1 MRAQVPPSPHQASQ
15 LIQEYLEQHPELGG
29 LKGLAQKAGLSYDSL
44 QKYAK
49 GSNLPPLKK
58 WERLCAVID
67 FPVGNNVSTKGSL
80 FDDPHMENR
89 TMRSEQPDETDG
101 REITDNDTVQDV
113 RHSAGRNN
121 SGTPYEDGPIGIDDT
136 LAEAPPDFLTE
147 PKDWSQPEDRQET
160 FLPVHGFVWFY
171 EEEVEIIDHPSFQ
184 RLAGMH
190 QLGMTN
196 LVYRGATHRRM
207 EHALGAVGVAQR
219 MLDAVEHNC
228 RKRIPPGP
236 KDQWLLGYPPTV
248 FERRFVRLAALLH
261 DIGHVPYGHTIE
273 DELRLLNKHDG
284 ERRLN
289 KIFNK
294 DIWYGKKT
302 PTLTEKVNEQYKQF
316 IPKPLVEKY
325 HAADLLKN
333 LIRKPPKEQTPD
345 EKTEQ
350 TKMEDLFAEAGL
362 RIGIC
367 RDIVGDTIC
376 ADLLDYLHRDWHHL
390 GKPRYFDERIFHYM
404 EIRTPKSNISMSVNG
419 LPRPT
424 ADDKFVIS
432 IGNRPKLRTDG
443 ISAILNLLES
453 RYELAEAVL
462 FHRTKMNA
470 TAMLERALS
479 LVIPSSDQADANE
492 ALEEWMLSNSEE
504 VLLPA
509 ILDGNVK
516 GLVESNKLTGD
527 AKENW
532 QRACDLV
539 SRLLRRDLYKLL
551 LMETY
556 DEFDGVAVENI
567 QKMYGDDDDAA
578 QNRAAAL
585 RRLEMDFGLKPGTIV
600 MYCPESRM
608 NKKIAEVQIFVETNV
623 SRFVDYEDKHENDQL
638 SAGHLEAQ
646 LNRFKRLW
654 KIGFFIAPEVA
665 HEKGEE
671 FLSQLR
677 DSIRY
682 QVLND
687 YPRSESV
694 ETLIAR
700 IARNVVLIPS
710 FHKYCGKA
718 LSEPA
723 PLTFARKD
731 ASVVSE
737 RYPTGARSL
746 LDFIQQDGQSSDS
759 RDVK

>member
-1 MRAQVPPSPHQASQ
+1 MREQVPPSAQQTSQ
-15 LIQEYLEQHPELGG
+15 LIQEYLREHPEIGG
-29 LKGLAQKAGLSYDSL
+29 LKGLALKTGLSYHSL

-49 GSNLPPLKK
+49 GSNLPPLRK
-58 WERLCAVID
+58 WERLYAVIGLASMD
-67 FPVGNNVSTKGSL
+67 FSTKARL
-80 FDDPHMENR
+80 FDDAEENKTMKPDRPAETNQSDEAVPDLTKSLRRSKR
-89 TMRSEQPDETDG
+89 TDVEPGESDATL
-101 REITDNDTVQDV
+101 TVTV
-113 RHSAGRNN
+113 
-121 SGTPYEDGPIGIDDT
+121 EDFAIEKEG
-136 LAEAPPDFLTE
+136 
-147 PKDWSQPEDRQET
+147 WSRAEDRQET

-171 EEEVEIIDHPSFQ
+171 PEEIEIINHPSFQ

-196 LVYRGATHRRM
+196 LVYRGATHRRI

-228 RKRIPPGP
+228 KKRCTPGP
-236 KDQWLLGYPPTV
+236 KDQWLLGCPPTE

-273 DELRLLNKHDG
+273 DELHLLNQHDG
-284 ERRLN
+284 ERRLS

-294 DIWYGKKT
+294 DIWYNKRT
-302 PTLTEKVNEQYKQF
+302 PTLAEKINEQYRQF
-316 IPKPLVEKY
+316 IPERLSEQY
-325 HAADLLKN
+325 EAADLLKN
-333 LIRKPPKEQTPD
+333 LICKPPKEQSPE
-345 EKTEQ
+345 EKAQQAT
-350 TKMEDLFAEAGL
+350 MEGLFAEAEL

-376 ADLLDYLHRDWHHL
+376 ADLLDYLHRDWHHI
-390 GKPRYFDERIFHYM
+390 GKPRYFDERILHYM
-404 EIRTPKSNISMSVNG
+404 EIRTPKSNISISVNG
-419 LPRPT
+419 MPEPT

-443 ISAILNLLES
+443 ISGILNLLES

-470 TAMLERALS
+470 TAMLERALG
-479 LVIPSSDQADANE
+479 LVIPSSSETDANE
-492 ALEEWMLSNSEE
+492 SLEEWMLSNSEE

-509 ILDGNVK
+509 ILEGKVK
-516 GLVESNKLTGD
+516 GLVESNKLTGE

-532 QRACDLV
+532 QRSCDLV
-539 SRLLRRDLYKLL
+539 SRLLRRDLYRLL

-556 DEFDGVAVENI
+556 DEFDGVDVENI
-567 QKMYGDDDDAA
+567 QKMYGDDYDAP

-585 RRLEMDFGLKPGTIV
+585 RRLEKDFGLKPGTIV

-623 SRFVDYEDKHENDQL
+623 SRFVDYEDNHENEL
-638 SAGHLEAQ
+638 SAGHLAAQ

-654 KIGFFIAPEVA
+654 KIGFFIDPEVA
-665 HEKGEE
+665 DEKGDE

-677 DSIRY
+677 DAIRY

-700 IARNVVLIPS
+700 IARNVVLIPT
-710 FHKYCGKA
+710 FHLFGGKA
-718 LSEPA
+718 LPSPS
-723 PLTFARKD
+723 PVTFARTD
-731 ASVVSE
+731 ASAVTE
-737 RYPTGARSL
+737 QYPTGARSL
-746 LDFIQQDGQSSDS
+746 LDFIQRDGQRNDS
-759 RDVK
+759 ADVK